1 MLKKCVVV
9 CILLFLLLATTSCW
23 DHLEIERQ
31 AFILG
36 LAMDKAENGQE
47 IEVTFQIAKPQA
59 FTGDANADDPFWN
72 TTQISVDMTEAYKQ
86 LTKAINQIPTLEHCQ
101 VILIG
106 EELAR
111 GGLEENFDY
120 LFRTHEIRRL
130 VRIGVVQGKAKD
142 VLDME
147 FQTDLLPAFVLSE
160 MMEENS
166 KHSLEVT
173 DFMNIGKLHTADATG
188 NDFVLSRVVPLDNKI
203 LDMSG
208 AGVFQDLKLI
218 GWLSG
223 KELTGIRFIRGDVGS
238 GYLALQLPEDLGKR
252 AMLEIFET
260 NSIMEPEIRDNR
272 LYVHL
277 ELRIEGDIIEIIK
290 QNEEIAEME
299 FLKRLEQL
307 YEQDIKNKIQKS
319 FQKMQIEFN
328 SDPFLLKEKVKSY
341 YPEFWKQNHEMWD
354 EIYRSAILETEARVL
369 IRRIGEIR
377 H

>member
-1 MLKKCVVV
+1 MLKKYTFICLLL
-9 CILLFLLLATTSCW
+9 ILLLSTTSCW
-23 DHLEIERQ
+23 DYLEIERQ

-36 LAMDKAENGQE
+36 LAMDKAENGQD

-59 FTGDANADDPFWN
+59 FTANGNTDEPYWN
-72 TTQISVDMTEAYKQ
+72 TSLVSVDMTEAHKE

-111 GGLEENFDY
+111 EGLGEYIDY
-120 LFRTHEIRRL
+120 LLRTHEVRRL
-130 VRIGVVQGKAKD
+130 IRIGVVQGKAKD
-142 VLDME
+142 ILDME
-147 FQTDLLPAFVLSE
+147 FQTDLLPSFVLSE

-166 KHSLEVT
+166 KHALELT
-173 DFMNIGKLHTADATG
+173 DFMNIGRLHAADITG
-188 NDFVLSRVVPLDNKI
+188 YDFVLARIIPLNEKM
-203 LDMSG
+203 DMSG
-208 AGVFQDLKLI
+208 GGVFKDLKLV

-223 KELTGIRFIRGDVGS
+223 EELSGIRFLRGDVGS

-252 AMLEIFET
+252 AMLEVFEAQAM
-260 NSIMEPEIRDNR
+260 MEPAIRDNR
-272 LYVHL
+272 LYVNL
-277 ELRIEGDIIEIIK
+277 ELRIEGDIIEVVRDNK
-290 QNEEIAEME
+290 EINEME

-307 YEQDIKNKIQKS
+307 YEQDLKNMIDNAFKKVQL
-319 FQKMQIEFN
+319 EYN

-341 YPEFWKQNHEMWD
+341 YPDYWKQNHDTWD
-354 EIYRSAILETEARVL
+354 EIYRTAVLETEAKVL